1 MRPLSFRLVDELPFN
16 RLSMRSMSSGSQA
29 KCTPK
34 SVCSMQSDGLLPGR
48 PIDKNSSGSQWLGA
62 IMSDSLPGVVIVG
75 GGFAGL
81 AAAKALR
88 KTPARII
95 LIDRCSHHLL
105 QRLLY
110 QVATSVLTQG
120 KSARRFEAFS
130 ANSPTLR

>member
-1 MRPLSFRLVDELPFN
+1 MP
-16 RLSMRSMSSGSQA
+16 SGSQ
-29 KCTPK
+29 TK
-34 SVCSMQSDGLLPGR
+34 STFKISLFDAVRRFIAPPGALWR
-48 PIDKNSSGSQWLGA
+48 QTDENSRGSQGLGA
-62 IMSDSLPGVVIVG
+62 TMSDSLPRVVIVG